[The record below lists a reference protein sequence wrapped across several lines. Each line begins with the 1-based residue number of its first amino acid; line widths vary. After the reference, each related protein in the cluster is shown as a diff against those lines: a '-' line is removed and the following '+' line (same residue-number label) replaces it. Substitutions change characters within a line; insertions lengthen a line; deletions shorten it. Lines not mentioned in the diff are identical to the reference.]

1 MANFVNLMLGG
12 REVII
17 NKDFIAKV
25 DFCSHDTE
33 QNVFGDKFCTQCGV
47 SIFSRE

>member
-25 DFCSHDTE
+25 DFVATI
-33 QNVFGDKFCTQCGV
+33 QNKMFW
-47 SIFSRE
+47 